1 MSDHRIN
8 LTVYRLD
15 EVMEGDLNQLIEP
28 INHEYQADQL
38 AAIRAKLI
46 MQSIETVLTDAY
58 KRLVESQSPSPRI
71 DASVL
76 LSHVLEKPS
85 SYLLTWPEKCLTVE
99 QWHDFQGLLERRLHG
114 EPIAYIVGH
123 RDFWDLKLNVSPET
137 LIPRCDTELL
147 VETALSLLNEDAQS
161 VLDLGTGTGA
171 IALSLAKSQ
180 PNLQVLGV
188 DFNLN
193 VALAQ
198 KNQVLNEIKNAAFL
212 QSHWFD
218 AIPAQKFSM
227 IVSNPPYI
235 DHDDPHLEQGDVRF
249 EPKSA
254 LVALDEGLADIRLIV
269 HQAQD
274 YLAPKGYVLIE
285 HGYLQGKSVRE
296 IFTQGG
302 FVDVETRLD
311 YAGKERITGKLEKRP
326 DKREC
331 PSD

>member
-1 MSDHRIN
+1 M
-8 LTVYRLD
+8 
-15 EVMEGDLNQLIEP
+15 
-28 INHEYQADQL
+28 
-38 AAIRAKLI
+38 
-46 MQSIETVLTDAY
+46 
-58 KRLVESQSPSPRI
+58 
-71 DASVL
+71 
-76 LSHVLEKPS
+76 
-85 SYLLTWPEKCLTVE
+85 
-99 QWHDFQGLLERRLHG
+99 
-114 EPIAYIVGH
+114 
-123 RDFWDLKLNVSPET
+123 
-137 LIPRCDTELL
+137 
-147 VETALSLLNEDAQS
+147 
-161 VLDLGTGTGA
+161 
-171 IALSLAKSQ
+171 
-180 PNLQVLGV
+180 
-188 DFNLN
+188 
-193 VALAQ
+193 
-198 KNQVLNEIKNAAFL
+198 NEIKNAAFL

-311 YAGKERITGKLEKRP
+311 YAGKERITMGKLEKRP
-326 DKREC
+326 INGNAYV
-331 PSD
+331 